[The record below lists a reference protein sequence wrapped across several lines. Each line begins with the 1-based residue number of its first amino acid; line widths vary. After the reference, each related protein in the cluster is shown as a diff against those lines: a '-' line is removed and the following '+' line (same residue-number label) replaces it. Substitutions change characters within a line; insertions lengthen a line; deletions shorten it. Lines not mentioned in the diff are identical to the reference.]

1 MMGSRL
7 VPVARLFRMI
17 ATVAVSSLALG
28 LAGCAASNGDSGV
41 NGDTRYVVSGAG
53 VVTTYSVGHRKAAP
67 AISGTDLDGNPLSL
81 AQFKGKVIVLNF
93 WASWCPPCRAEAPAL
108 QTVSAETKSM
118 GVQFVGV
125 DIKENGPSDAR
136 AFVANNGIEYPSFSD
151 QSAKIALQF
160 RSTGIVPE
168 SPPSTL
174 VIDRT
179 GHIAARG
186 LGEMRVS
193 QLKALVED
201 IAAEPAGSESAAK
214 DPTS

>member
-28 LAGCAASNGDSGV
+28 LAGCAASNGGAGV
-41 NGDTRYVVSGAG
+41 TGDTRYVVSGAG

>member
-1 MMGSRL
+1 
-7 VPVARLFRMI
+7 
-17 ATVAVSSLALG
+17 
-28 LAGCAASNGDSGV
+28 
-41 NGDTRYVVSGAG
+41 
-53 VVTTYSVGHRKAAP
+53 
-67 AISGTDLDGNPLSL
+67 
-81 AQFKGKVIVLNF
+81 
-93 WASWCPPCRAEAPAL
+93 
-108 QTVSAETKSM
+108 
-118 GVQFVGV
+118 
-125 DIKENGPSDAR
+125 
-136 AFVANNGIEYPSFSD
+136 VANNGIEYPSFSD

>member
-1 MMGSRL
+1 MGSRL

-28 LAGCAASNGDSGV
+28 LAGCAASNGGAGV
-41 NGDTRYVVSGAG
+41 TGDTRYVVSGAG

-160 RSTGIVPE
+160 RITGIVPE

>member
-7 VPVARLFRMI
+7 VPIARSFRMI

-28 LAGCAASNGDSGV
+28 LAGCAASNS
-41 NGDTRYVVSGAG
+41 NAATTGDTRYVVNGAG
-53 VVTTYSVGHRKAAP
+53 VVTTYAVGHRKAAP
-67 AISGTDLDGNPLSL
+67 EISGTDLDGKPLSL
-81 AQFKGKVIVLNF
+81 AEFNGKVIVLNF

-108 QTVSAETKSM
+108 QAVSTQTKSM

-125 DIKENGPSDAR
+125 DIKENGPSDGK
-136 AFVANNGIEYPSFSD
+136 AFVANYGIDYPSFAD

-160 RSTGIVPE
+160 RSSGVVPQT
-168 SPPSTL
+168 PPTTL

-186 LGEMRVS
+186 LGEMRVN
-193 QLKALVED
+193 QLKTLVED
-201 IAAEPAGSESAAK
+201 VAKES
-214 DPTS
+214 SS

>member
-7 VPVARLFRMI
+7 VPVARSFRMI

-28 LAGCAASNGDSGV
+28 LAGCTASKGETGV
-41 NGDTRYVVSGAG
+41 TGDTRYVADGAG
-53 VVTTYSVGHRKAAP
+53 VVTTYSIGHRKAAP
-67 AISGTDLDGNPLSL
+67 QISGTDLDGQPLSL

-108 QTVSAETKSM
+108 QAVSSETKSM

-125 DIKENGPSDAR
+125 DIKENGPSDAK
-136 AFVANNGIEYPSFSD
+136 AFVANNGIDYPSFYD
-151 QSAKIALQF
+151 QSAKIALHF
-160 RSTGIVPE
+160 RSSGVVPE
-168 SPPSTL
+168 TPPTTL

-186 LGEMRVS
+186 LGEMRVN
-193 QLKALVED
+193 QLKTLVED
-201 IAAEPAGSESAAK
+201 VAAESGGTDSAAK
-214 DPTS
+214 EPNS